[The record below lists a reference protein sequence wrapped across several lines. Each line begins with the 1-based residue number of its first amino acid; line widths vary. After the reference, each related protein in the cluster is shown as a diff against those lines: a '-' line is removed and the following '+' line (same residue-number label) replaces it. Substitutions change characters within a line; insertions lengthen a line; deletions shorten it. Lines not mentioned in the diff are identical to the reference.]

1 MAAMGG
7 IHLEVHKDV
16 VYEPLPVRR
25 RTAIEMLQRLRA
37 WPMLDGI
44 RGSARA
50 DLDAL
55 AELMERLSIM
65 VEMTGD
71 AAAEIDLNPVFV
83 YDAGK
88 GVVVV
93 DALIV
98 GSASMSSPRYRGT
111 MLRIEPRTLILA
123 ARVVE
128 KSAARN
134 AVAAV
139 CEDRLRSL
147 NDQVGEVS
155 ILAPSHNGTSFLR
168 RIPGSDKSD
177 RSCSGHVP
185 GTWSAAGSD
194 GNPFQHIPRWVR
206 RHAVAGWILG

>member
-1 MAAMGG
+1 MGG

-37 WPMLDGI
+37 WPLLDGI

-65 VEMTGD
+65 VELTGD

-98 GSASMSSPRYRGT
+98 GSDSMSSPR
-111 MLRIEPRTLILA
+111 
-123 ARVVE
+123 
-128 KSAARN
+128 
-134 AVAAV
+134 
-139 CEDRLRSL
+139 
-147 NDQVGEVS
+147 
-155 ILAPSHNGTSFLR
+155 
-168 RIPGSDKSD
+168 
-177 RSCSGHVP
+177 
-185 GTWSAAGSD
+185 
-194 GNPFQHIPRWVR
+194 
-206 RHAVAGWILG
+206 